1 MNIIQHFRP
10 KIYYY
15 LQIPYIILAI
25 LIPIA
30 DTNSF
35 LLNNIIAFLPCI
47 LILYLIHSFI
57 VKEKNKIVLLL
68 TVINYIYIILLALFI
83 FVRGAAG
90 IGDGIGK

>member
-1 MNIIQHFRP
+1 MNITQHFKS

-30 DTNSF
+30 DANSF
-35 LLNNIIAFLPCI
+35 LLNNIIALLPCI

-57 VKEKNKIVLLL
+57 VKDKNKIVLLL
-68 TVINYIYIILLALFI
+68 TVINYIYIILLSLFI
-83 FVRGAAG
+83 FVRGAAA
-90 IGDGIGK
+90 IGDGIGN